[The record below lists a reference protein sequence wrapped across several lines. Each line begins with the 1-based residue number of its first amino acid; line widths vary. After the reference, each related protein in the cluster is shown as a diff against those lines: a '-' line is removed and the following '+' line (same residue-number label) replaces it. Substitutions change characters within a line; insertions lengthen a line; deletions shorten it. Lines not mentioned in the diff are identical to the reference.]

1 MSPPRVKTLCFRQG
15 ILTMKATAIRWDTDG
30 DESLAKTL
38 PSEIEIPDNIALRAK
53 LENDEDVISDYLS
66 QVTGFCHY
74 GYNLS
79 E

>member
-1 MSPPRVKTLCFRQG
+1 
-15 ILTMKATAIRWDTDG
+15 MKATGIKWDTDG
-30 DESLAKTL
+30 DENLAKDL

-74 GYNLS
+74 GYSLS